1 MLKSRGILFDIE
13 NLSIDGTSF
22 SEDDDLNRHLLIGE
36 NLFAYVKNIKPKIVD
51 GYEVSSEAAQIWK
64 GKRNQISC
72 TEKPDKKKTPIP
84 LPSEASHVN
93 ICGSVVDIES
103 PGLGYLVI
111 TSSDGGLNRIAFNTE
126 EPVLVVGDTAGTIH
140 SLKLSP
146 NLRKKTKEIIRA
158 AQNGSEREVRF
169 SF

>member
-1 MLKSRGILFDIE
+1 MDISFVME
-13 NLSIDGTSF
+13 IDF
-22 SEDDDLNRHLLIGE
+22 Q
-36 NLFAYVKNIKPKIVD
+36 KI
-51 GYEVSSEAAQIWK
+51 
-64 GKRNQISC
+64 
-72 TEKPDKKKTPIP
+72 
-84 LPSEASHVN
+84 
-93 ICGSVVDIES
+93 
-103 PGLGYLVI
+103 I

-169 SF
+169 SFQQHLEAP